1 VANVG
6 MARAGRNED
15 GDAQIPASTANVFS
29 SLFGWRP
36 SENKSSSENFLT
48 EAFVYCL
55 RANEKLCRTW
65 LTKIL
70 GQDVD
75 CSGIE
80 ITTRASYVDQEN
92 ATTIYPDID
101 ARGTF
106 ENGKPFNLLIEVKW
120 GAPYDRSQVQ
130 KYDRLLKGQ
139 ENPYLIFISPNAMDC
154 LKAAQDAGS
163 LQSRFQAIRWD
174 QVHSHLTAYSQHCR
188 ITRELGDF
196 MDQQGLSA
204 PKPISS
210 TLIDEYLAGR
220 DLLRRLWR
228 YAEKLHH
235 EFKWDFL
242 PEIYHSPDHQSV
254 RDQFGRIGIVFTP
267 NGWDGAISVGFLY
280 SNHDHKVRF
289 ADGSNASVD
298 LMMRIESAP
307 KAAGREEVISA
318 LREVAPKVKTAG
330 GAVHLAGDHGNKNRH
345 TLFIAQ
351 MSLRDFVQGNGESE
365 QLRLMHEQIHTW
377 SDALFRDGRLAEA
390 LSHLAR

>member
-1 VANVG
+1 MVPVE
-6 MARAGRNED
+6 RNED
-15 GDAQIPASTANVFS
+15 GDAQILASTANVFS

-55 RANEKLCRTW
+55 RANEKLCRSW

-101 ARGTF
+101 VRGTF

-120 GAPYDRSQVQ
+120 GAPYDRSQIQ

-139 ENPYLIFISPNAMDC
+139 ENPNLIFISPNAMDC

-174 QVHSHLTAYSQHCR
+174 QVHSHLAHLPHHCR

-204 PKPISS
+204 PKPISAS
-210 TLIDEYLAGR
+210 LIDDYVAGR
-220 DLLRRLWR
+220 DLPRRLWR

-235 EFKWDFL
+235 EFEWDFL
-242 PEIYHSPDHQSV
+242 PDIYQSPDQQAV
-254 RDQFGRIGIVFTP
+254 KDQFGRIAIVFSP
-267 NGWDGAISVGFLY
+267 NGWAGAISIGFLY

-298 LMMRIESAP
+298 LMMRIECSPTAVGRNRVI
-307 KAAGREEVISA
+307 AALS
-318 LREVAPKVKTAG
+318 EVAPKVINAG
-330 GAVHLAGDHGNKNRH
+330 GAVHLAGDQGNKNRH

-351 MSLRDFVQGNGESE
+351 KSLRDFVQGNDETE
-365 QLRLMHEQIHTW
+365 QLVLMHQQIHAW
-377 SDALFRDGRLAEA
+377 SDALFGDGRLAEA